1 MFGKSVFLTI
11 AATAVGVLAV
21 DPVGNGPWTS
31 VNPSFN
37 IQTCGGGTASATE
50 FQLPATPNGST
61 DGPGCSNG
69 HLRAER
75 RYKND
80 YSSGVHQFG
89 GKFVI
94 NSFGGNRVALKQT
107 FDGGSGSPYFIMAV
121 KNDGSLYS
129 VEGGA
134 TIATGVAGVGKTV
147 TINTVH
153 DPASNLYQVYV
164 NGKLSFTDD
173 QAPDGTFYDKYG
185 AYTTNSGTGPIDV
198 TWTEVQ
204 FWTS

>member
-1 MFGKSVFLTI
+1 MVARSLFLSL
-11 AATAVGVLAV
+11 ATAAVGVLAV

-37 IQTCGGGTASATE
+37 VQRCGGGTATDTE
-50 FQLPATPNGST
+50 FQLPAAPDGST

-80 YSSGVHQFG
+80 YDSGVHQFG
-89 GKFVI
+89 GQFVI
-94 NSFGGNRVALKQT
+94 NSFGGNKVALKQT
-107 FDGGSGSPYFIMAV
+107 FNGGSGSPYFIMAV

-129 VEGGA
+129 VEGGK
-134 TIATGVAGVGKTV
+134 TIASGVAGVGQTV

-153 DPASNLYQVYV
+153 DTANNLYQVYV
-164 NGKLSFTDD
+164 NGQLSYTDNG
-173 QAPDGTFYDKYG
+173 APDGNFYDKYG

-198 TWTEVQ
+198 TWTNVQ